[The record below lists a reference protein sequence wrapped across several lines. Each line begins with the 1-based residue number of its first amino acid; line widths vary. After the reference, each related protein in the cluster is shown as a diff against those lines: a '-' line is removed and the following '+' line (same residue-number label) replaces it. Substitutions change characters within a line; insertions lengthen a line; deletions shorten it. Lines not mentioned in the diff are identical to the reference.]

1 MVELDNEQRGNPKPK
16 RHNANRCLFRVRQ
29 RIINELA
36 WGNLISEIA
45 RALHVSRNTVTAIRK
60 QHGG

>member
-45 RALHVSRNTVTAIRK
+45 RATRRMTACI
-60 QHGG
+60 HYCGL